1 MYTYES
7 EFQKVRTRRGFR
19 SNNISHHTTRTVG
32 QQKELILSERFKLL
46 REDSNSKS
54 AVSGKGRRQLTRT
67 PASGANTT
75 LLGRNKLI
83 GPPGSRPRNDNPS
96 MKRNHHTVNNVR
108 DKSTGVGSMTKMR
121 TKPHAADKYS
131 TNTSKNDVRKWI
143 NVLFKPL
150 SDRKKEKVPNI
161 IINITKKGERSVR
174 NVEQHGAKKVND
186 RAVSKPP
193 KAKNQDDDQQPQKGK
208 ERGEEIR
215 LRKKEKKKRKAREK
229 KERVKSAKRKT
240 TENSAPRVASRQTE
254 MSRGK
259 RKREVENVS
268 SSQYEESSCP
278 ERSSKKTRSDT
289 VSDSTC
295 FANSVK
301 KSIAKFQLIL
311 QKRKPMSN
319 SSEDIPGTPLQR
331 RLYSHVVLSPEER
344 EGQEPDPH
352 LPGAASGSNWDRKEK
367 TGGEKSNTPSDSSCE
382 MCGQI
387 FSNDYDLESHV
398 EIFHGYFVKLRA
410 SEQLTLPTNVAR
422 AIRYAGPT
430 FCFSEDPKEN
440 ASKWEEMASK
450 WSPDD
455 GPRKQED
462 DEEADSEE
470 SQNLLDRAGSE
481 HSLHC
486 GMGTQGD
493 IITGVDGTGTGDTM
507 EGALMDVKQEAST
520 QMSEVAQKYNE
531 YLSKVKEGNHPAE
544 DCEAMKI
551 VYNAANGGT
560 GMTHYIIANALE
572 AGDPTFYNMLSEED
586 KVQYAGNE
594 HGILSK
600 SREVEWDTQS
610 SGIEAA
616 AIADALEKQNKEEE
630 KIMEEERGMD
640 EAAAEVED
648 AFYGRGTDPL
658 AGSPKGPKKDGEKL
672 LQDTPPQTDDPEP
685 SGSGEQTEAEEK
697 SPGVPVT
704 GKKRARKAGSS
715 STNDSSPEKPILKK
729 VRSARGRGIA
739 VSTRIR
745 GGRGRGGSRG
755 ALTVGGG
762 AGRGRGQ
769 GPTTPTLRKARSQP
783 KKGEETPG
791 CPVETR
797 RTTRASAAK
806 AKTEKGK
813 KPTSKNIKGG
823 KIDPSGS
830 DPSKKP
836 DELRTGAANAAAGV
850 NKRVD
855 KEEPE
860 MAPQRVRWREGLYA
874 ELRYPMDQ
882 EGEERARELDEQLRQ
897 YASTYGVVPGQEE
910 DDPPRPTSFHTEVPN
925 HAGQEMPPEYAH
937 VPIQTKSLST
947 SGFARRRAGVGIS
960 TGACANPRPT
970 KKDPPPPP
978 PPTTSKPPQNRME
991 HGKDGASSEDSIL
1004 EVTVSP
1010 KSGPPSTVDVS
1021 DSSSA
1026 RSERSLESLVSQVV
1040 AGSGPVPGN
1049 SKGSSYESG
1058 KAAGDQSLYLKQ
1070 QVSAL
1075 MQENTRMANN
1085 MSEAKGNIKAQTAKI
1100 TSLMSDLAD
1109 TRNQLESAVLDKESL
1124 LAEHTAN
1131 IKRLDKAKKESNE
1144 RRLEKEEINSKLT
1157 TLQNRHNRLKAEK
1170 SMLDKKLDELSATVA
1185 NQERFLKTTRV
1196 NADKWVKYMAER
1208 ENSPTAGTNASRAQ
1222 ALQQAL
1228 DEVQRLNDQINVMDS
1243 QIRAQTEMIQDL
1255 QDAAEAGPSGP
1266 STSEVGGRS
1275 EETQEALGEAR
1286 GEIKELKKKIKHMEK
1301 VESNRLARYLE
1312 EASKAD
1318 PDVQRLQALHMDQI
1332 ESLTEQSLRYKSE
1345 RDDQRRLN
1353 ARLQGTQ
1360 QFKITSVL
1368 QQNNIA
1374 NGDNADA
1381 AKEVEKLMLEK
1392 ARLHSI
1398 LDHDQEI
1405 IETLKREKADGAN
1418 RLAALQKT
1426 IPCKF
1431 PDCTGTIFG
1440 DDNRE
1445 RSCPYGG
1452 HTGQN
1457 IKDRLG
1463 KTRVSASE
1471 MFTMEDGISPP
1482 TGIKKVSLADTR
1494 TVCEHWAS
1502 KDGVCR
1508 EGDSCRFP
1516 HPGPDG
1522 EDMRKKKKMVIKPAQ
1537 IVPQQYQGGAR
1548 ADAESSDDDSVFD
1561 NDEEEALPAS
1571 TRTVRVVSE
1580 EEVQMRKKAEKK
1592 RGREPE
1598 SDSESESE
1606 SADEDT
1612 ERPKHKIRSKAK
1624 KYRKYEGSDE
1634 MESENSREAS
1644 AVDRK
1649 SPTSADQ
1656 VAEPKRQPRTARRKD
1671 VHVHVTGQESRRL
1684 QSRVVKAYRSSST
1697 KEKTKEG
1704 SRTNTRDSSEP
1715 LRKSR
1720 SPAKDR
1726 YHSRSRSSS
1735 QQQRRPS
1742 TKSSSSETG
1751 RHRHRTVSQSSR
1763 TSRSSDSSPARR
1775 SVTWKTRG
1783 SSRLRTTRSRSS
1795 PPPRLSPVPEDKRKE
1810 SFSRRDRRLSQDRR
1824 GRGEQERR
1832 GPGDR
1837 RESSGEERRGRRGEE
1852 RRGSSAER
1860 RGGNYWGKGRN

>member
-1 MYTYES
+1 MF
-7 EFQKVRTRRGFR
+7 EFT
-19 SNNISHHTTRTVG
+19 
-32 QQKELILSERFKLL
+32 
-46 REDSNSKS
+46 SKS
-54 AVSGKGRRQLTRT
+54 
-67 PASGANTT
+67 
-75 LLGRNKLI
+75 I
-83 GPPGSRPRNDNPS
+83 EGSP
-96 MKRNHHTVNNVR
+96 T
-108 DKSTGVGSMTKMR
+108 
-121 TKPHAADKYS
+121 
-131 TNTSKNDVRKWI
+131 
-143 NVLFKPL
+143 
-150 SDRKKEKVPNI
+150 
-161 IINITKKGERSVR
+161 
-174 NVEQHGAKKVND
+174 
-186 RAVSKPP
+186 
-193 KAKNQDDDQQPQKGK
+193 
-208 ERGEEIR
+208 
-215 LRKKEKKKRKAREK
+215 
-229 KERVKSAKRKT
+229 
-240 TENSAPRVASRQTE
+240 
-254 MSRGK
+254 
-259 RKREVENVS
+259 
-268 SSQYEESSCP
+268 
-278 ERSSKKTRSDT
+278 
-289 VSDSTC
+289 
-295 FANSVK
+295 
-301 KSIAKFQLIL
+301 
-311 QKRKPMSN
+311 N
-319 SSEDIPGTPLQR
+319 SSFAVHWRD
-331 RLYSHVVLSPEER
+331 H
-344 EGQEPDPH
+344 
-352 LPGAASGSNWDRKEK
+352 
-367 TGGEKSNTPSDSSCE
+367 DS
-382 MCGQI
+382 
-387 FSNDYDLESHV
+387 Y
-398 EIFHGYFVKLRA
+398 
-410 SEQLTLPTNVAR
+410 
-422 AIRYAGPT
+422 
-430 FCFSEDPKEN
+430 N
-440 ASKWEEMASK
+440 ASS
-450 WSPDD
+450 
-455 GPRKQED
+455 
-462 DEEADSEE
+462 
-470 SQNLLDRAGSE
+470 N
-481 HSLHC
+481 
-486 GMGTQGD
+486 
-493 IITGVDGTGTGDTM
+493 
-507 EGALMDVKQEAST
+507 
-520 QMSEVAQKYNE
+520 
-531 YLSKVKEGNHPAE
+531 
-544 DCEAMKI
+544 
-551 VYNAANGGT
+551 
-560 GMTHYIIANALE
+560 
-572 AGDPTFYNMLSEED
+572 
-586 KVQYAGNE
+586 
-594 HGILSK
+594 
-600 SREVEWDTQS
+600 
-610 SGIEAA
+610 
-616 AIADALEKQNKEEE
+616 
-630 KIMEEERGMD
+630 
-640 EAAAEVED
+640 
-648 AFYGRGTDPL
+648 
-658 AGSPKGPKKDGEKL
+658 
-672 LQDTPPQTDDPEP
+672 
-685 SGSGEQTEAEEK
+685 
-697 SPGVPVT
+697 
-704 GKKRARKAGSS
+704 
-715 STNDSSPEKPILKK
+715 
-729 VRSARGRGIA
+729 
-739 VSTRIR
+739 
-745 GGRGRGGSRG
+745 
-755 ALTVGGG
+755 
-762 AGRGRGQ
+762 
-769 GPTTPTLRKARSQP
+769 
-783 KKGEETPG
+783 
-791 CPVETR
+791 
-797 RTTRASAAK
+797 
-806 AKTEKGK
+806 
-813 KPTSKNIKGG
+813 
-823 KIDPSGS
+823 
-830 DPSKKP
+830 
-836 DELRTGAANAAAGV
+836 
-850 NKRVD
+850 
-855 KEEPE
+855 
-860 MAPQRVRWREGLYA
+860 
-874 ELRYPMDQ
+874 
-882 EGEERARELDEQLRQ
+882 
-897 YASTYGVVPGQEE
+897 
-910 DDPPRPTSFHTEVPN
+910 
-925 HAGQEMPPEYAH
+925 
-937 VPIQTKSLST
+937 
-947 SGFARRRAGVGIS
+947 
-960 TGACANPRPT
+960 
-970 KKDPPPPP
+970 
-978 PPTTSKPPQNRME
+978 
-991 HGKDGASSEDSIL
+991 
-1004 EVTVSP
+1004 
-1010 KSGPPSTVDVS
+1010 
-1021 DSSSA
+1021 
-1026 RSERSLESLVSQVV
+1026 
-1040 AGSGPVPGN
+1040 
-1049 SKGSSYESG
+1049 
-1058 KAAGDQSLYLKQ
+1058 
-1070 QVSAL
+1070 
-1075 MQENTRMANN
+1075 NN

-1502 KDGVCR
+1502 KNGVCK

-1548 ADAESSDDDSVFD
+1548 ADAESSGDDSVFD

-1598 SDSESESE
+1598 SDSESESESE

-1735 QQQRRPS
+1735 QQQQRRPS